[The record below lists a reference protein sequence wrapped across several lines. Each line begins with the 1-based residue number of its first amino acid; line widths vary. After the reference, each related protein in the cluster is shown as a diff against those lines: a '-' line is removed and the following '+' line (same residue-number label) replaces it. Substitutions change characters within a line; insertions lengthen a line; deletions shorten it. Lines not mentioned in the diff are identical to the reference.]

1 VLLLQVLRGNIRVMC
16 RVRPPHQ
23 QQHSPSRSPAAA
35 AAFGANHGSCIS
47 YPLEGLLAVHD
58 ASTARQREFEF
69 DAVFAP
75 EASQQQV
82 RSERHALP
90 NDDIHKRVM
99 QSLCL
104 SQ

>member
-1 VLLLQVLRGNIRVMC
+1 LRLPQVLRGNIRVMC

-58 ASTARQREFEF
+58 ASTVRQREFEF

-82 RSERHALP
+82 S
-90 NDDIHKRVM
+90 
-99 QSLCL
+99 SLMNGEEPETHHFL
-104 SQ
+104 V

>member
-1 VLLLQVLRGNIRVMC
+1 VLRGNIRVMC

-23 QQHSPSRSPAAA
+23 QQQSPSRSPAAT

-58 ASTARQREFEF
+58 TSTARQREFEF
-69 DAVFAP
+69 DAVFAH

-82 RSERHALP
+82 S
-90 NDDIHKRVM
+90 KRR
-99 QSLCL
+99 QTAYSLL
-104 SQ
+104 NG